1 MFSFLAISANFL
13 FASLWSSLEFSIIL
27 SNSALVS
34 VPKAASSAVKIFSSA
49 FKIST
54 LSSFFAFLDDAMS
67 SFKVLICS
75 FKDSISLFTTLD
87 VIKDFISLDNSVNN
101 LSLIPDAPPSFKSL
115 IKASTEASLR
125 PFTLIVSLY
134 DFSTNL

>member
-1 MFSFLAISANFL
+1 
-13 FASLWSSLEFSIIL
+13 
-27 SNSALVS
+27 
-34 VPKAASSAVKIFSSA
+34 
-49 FKIST
+49 
-54 LSSFFAFLDDAMS
+54 MS

-87 VIKDFISLDNSVNN
+87 VIKDFISLASSVNN

-125 PFTLIVSLY
+125 PFTLIVSSY